1 MPCSDLDP
9 PLFLSTRG
17 GYSVVH
23 QMANVLKIGWLM
35 FGLAVAVAPL
45 PSAASSDAP
54 RAVFASTIYDFGTVK
69 QGQEI
74 AHTFMLRNEGSEP
87 LKISHVEI
95 SERGLKGRFRSLI
108 GAGEEIEIPFVWDTS
123 QVKRE
128 VEGKITLYLN
138 DPDQP
143 QVTLVLKGIV
153 VPPIDILP
161 FAAVFI
167 SEFNGKAKERSV
179 TIVNNQESPLT
190 ITGLER
196 DGVHFEAVVETVVPG
211 KQHELRVTLLA
222 GVPVGRYK
230 EAVTLL
236 TDDPAHP
243 RLRVVVNLRVKPDLY
258 VAPPD
263 VDFGQVNLSGIQKKK
278 PGMLPIATQIFL
290 VKRRDSE
297 MTITSV
303 TTNLPFLDIQ
313 QDPPERGQIF
323 RFDVG
328 LKGNLIEPGK
338 IDGTIRIKTDD
349 PEYPELIIPVR
360 GEIKE

>member
-1 MPCSDLDP
+1 
-9 PLFLSTRG
+9 
-17 GYSVVH
+17 
-23 QMANVLKIGWLM
+23 MANVLKIGWLI
-35 FGLAVAVAPL
+35 FGLALAVAPL
-45 PSAASSDAP
+45 SAAASTDAP
-54 RAVFASTIYDFGTVK
+54 RAVFPSAVYDFGTVK

-74 AHTFMLRNEGSEP
+74 AHTFILRNEGTEP
-87 LKISHVEI
+87 LKISHVGL
-95 SERGLKGRFRSLI
+95 SERGIKGKFKARI
-108 GAGEEIEIPFVWDTS
+108 EAGEEIEIPYVWDTS

-143 QVTLVLKGIV
+143 QVTLVLKGVV

-179 TIVNNQESPLT
+179 TIVNNQERPLA

-196 DGVHFEAVVETVVPG
+196 YGEHFEAVVETVVPC
-211 KQHELRVTLLA
+211 KQHELRVTQQA
-222 GVPVGRYK
+222 GVPIGRYK

-243 RLRVVVNLRVKPDLY
+243 ELRVVINLLVKPDIY
-258 VAPPD
+258 VTPSD
-263 VDFGQVNLSGIQKKK
+263 VIFGQRSLDRLRKT
-278 PGMLPIATQIFL
+278 PGMLPFLIQTFL
-290 VKRRDSE
+290 VTRREGE
-297 MTITSV
+297 MTITFV
-303 TTNLPFLDIQ
+303 TTDVPFLDIQ

-328 LKGNLIEPGK
+328 LDMDRIVPGK
-338 IDGTIRIKTDD
+338 IDGTIIIKTDD
-349 PEYPELIIPVR
+349 PGYPELIVPVR